1 MNVIRILLEI
11 TVYSAILFALVLLV
25 KRIFKK
31 QFSPSM
37 QYFIW
42 FLLIARLAL
51 PFTVQSSASFFTI
64 PYEAQSVRQDTAPQ
78 TAPGVTPQ
86 VAPTAAPQA
95 QTTGEIQ
102 ENAHSVDTTV
112 SGDVPALAQEQASTP
127 VQATPTHIS
136 PPDIDMI
143 LLIVWAAGAVLV
155 CGRTLA
161 GYAGLA
167 RRLKRTSLLP
177 TREVLEIVRRKKLE
191 LGIRRKLSVRL
202 QYSLSTPALT
212 ASLFPRLLLPVS
224 MLRSPEKM
232 EFGILHELV
241 HFKRGDYIVC
251 IILLILRT
259 VYWFNPIVWLMQK
272 PLKTDMEASCDSVAA
287 ARFGVEGKK
296 RYAYYIF
303 CSFQ

>member
-78 TAPGVTPQ
+78 TTPGVTPQ

-127 VQATPTHIS
+127 VQATSTHIS

-167 RRLKRTSLLP
+167 RRLKRTPSN
-177 TREVLEIVRRKKLE
+177 
-191 LGIRRKLSVRL
+191 
-202 QYSLSTPALT
+202 
-212 ASLFPRLLLPVS
+212 PRGP
-224 MLRSPEKM
+224 
-232 EFGILHELV
+232 
-241 HFKRGDYIVC
+241 
-251 IILLILRT
+251 
-259 VYWFNPIVWLMQK
+259 
-272 PLKTDMEASCDSVAA
+272 
-287 ARFGVEGKK
+287 
-296 RYAYYIF
+296 
-303 CSFQ
+303 